1 MMRQW
6 QGEGEEVWRGPWCAV
21 EATPRY
27 PGALAFHAPSGPN
40 LTRTLTRACR
50 QNCTRVLQQAAFLR
64 AWPPP
69 LTRRMCRGKPP
80 ACTHA
85 LLVAHFFPDPRLCSI
100 HKYFLYNSRPVS
112 LDGLMQLLTP
122 DVIVDYPS
130 GRFIGIDSYMSHQ
143 VCAPLCNRPRTS
155 ASFFA
160 VCRLARPACC
170 AAAARHLL

>member
-1 MMRQW
+1 MVRSRSFYPPLPRRTCVSRTFWPRPDPNLNAGLPQKPHTSAPTGFMPARMAAAAYPQDV
-6 QGEGEEVWRGPWCAV
+6 QGE
-21 EATPRY
+21 ATSLYAR
-27 PGALAFHAPSGPN
+27 S
-40 LTRTLTRACR
+40 ACG
-50 QNCTRVLQQAAFLR
+50 AFL
-64 AWPPP
+64 
-69 LTRRMCRGKPP
+69 
-80 ACTHA
+80 
-85 LLVAHFFPDPRLCSI
+85 PDPRLRSI
-100 HKYFLYNSRPVS
+100 HKYFLYNSRPVN

-143 VCAPLCNRPRTS
+143 VCAPLCSRPRTS